1 MSRYS
6 RLALGITVLVL
17 ALAPTSL
24 LAGDGAKATMA
35 DDASL
40 TWHPC
45 PEFMPAGCGLAIL
58 QGDPSKPNAD
68 VFFKVPAKAEIPSHW
83 HTSAERMVLVSG
95 KLTVRYDGQEPVVL
109 RPGMYAYGPA
119 KAAHSASCADE
130 GPCILFIAFES
141 PVDAV
146 ASNMKPADKKA
157 VEAKAKA
164 D

>member
-1 MSRYS
+1 MSRN
-6 RLALGITVLVL
+6 RLLTLGIAALVL
-17 ALAPTSL
+17 ILAPASL
-24 LAGDGAKATMA
+24 AAGSGAKATMA
-35 DDASL
+35 DDAAL

-45 PEFMPAGCGLAIL
+45 PEFMPAGCGIAVL

-68 VFFKVPAKAEIPSHW
+68 IFFKVPANAEIPSHW

-95 KLTVRYDGQEPVVL
+95 KMTVRYDGAEPVVL

-119 KAAHSASCADE
+119 KAAHSASCGGE
-130 GPCILFIAFES
+130 GPCVLFIAFES

-146 ASNMKPADKKA
+146 AVETKAADEKA
-157 VEAKAKA
+157 IEAKAKA